1 MGITIVEVTSK
12 KQLKQFVAFPL
23 SLYKGHPYFVP
34 PLNFDE
40 LNTLQEKVNPA
51 FDHCEARYWLAY
63 KNNEIVGRIAG
74 IYNKAYEAKWKRAYM
89 RFGWID
95 FVEDIEVV
103 RALMN
108 TVEAWAKEKN
118 LTAVH
123 GPLGFTDL
131 DYEGMLV
138 EGYEERGTM
147 ATIYNY
153 PYYPQLMKELGY
165 EKDVDWVEYRV
176 NVPEQTPEYINKI
189 AELVRKRYQLNIVQ
203 LKSAKDILPYAKD
216 IFRLVNETYSEL
228 YGVVELTD
236 KQAADYTKMYFSM
249 VKKDF
254 VTLITDKQNKL
265 IGFGLTMPSL
275 SAALQKAKGSLFP
288 FGFIHLLKALKKN
301 DEADM
306 YLVAI
311 DKEYQGKGV
320 NALLMQQTN
329 IAFNKFGIQYA
340 ETNPELE
347 VNEKVQSI
355 WEHYV
360 ARQHKRRRC
369 FIKQLQ

>member
-23 SLYKGHPYFVP
+23 SLYKEHPYFVP

-74 IYNKAYEAKWKRAYM
+74 IYNKAYEAKWKRSYM

-95 FVEDIEVV
+95 FIEDIEVV

-138 EGYEERGTM
+138 EGFEERGTM

-153 PYYPQLMKELGY
+153 PYYPELMQELGY
-165 EKDVDWVEYRV
+165 VKDVDWVEYRV
-176 NVPEQTPEYINKI
+176 NVPAQTPEYINKI
-189 AELVRKRYQLNIVQ
+189 AELVKKRYQLNIVQ

-236 KQAADYTKMYFSM
+236 KQAAYYTKMYFSM

-347 VNEKVQSI
+347 INEKVQSI

-360 ARQHKRRRC
+360 ARRHKRRRC

>member
-23 SLYKGHPYFVP
+23 KLYKGHPYFVP

-74 IYNKAYEAKWKRAYM
+74 IYNKAYVAKWKRDYM

-95 FVEDIEVV
+95 FIEDIEVV
-103 RALMN
+103 RVLMD

-138 EGYEERGTM
+138 EGYEERSTM

-153 PYYPQLMKELGY
+153 PYYPQLMEELGY
-165 EKDVDWVEYRV
+165 MKDVDWVEYRV
-176 NVPEQTPEYINKI
+176 NVPDQTPEYVHKI
-189 AELVRKRYQLNIVQ
+189 AELVRRRYQLNIVQ

-216 IFRLVNETYSEL
+216 IFRLVNETYAEL

-236 KQAADYTKMYFSM
+236 RQAAYYTKMYFSM
-249 VKKDF
+249 VRKDF
-254 VTLITDKQNKL
+254 VTLITDKHNKL

-320 NALLMQQTN
+320 NALMMQQTN
-329 IAFNKFGIQYA
+329 IAFNKFGIKYA

-360 ARQHKRRRC
+360 ARLHKRRRC

>member
-23 SLYKGHPYFVP
+23 SLYKDHPYFVP

-74 IYNKAYEAKWKRAYM
+74 IYNKAYVAKWKRDYM

-95 FVEDIEVV
+95 FIEDIEVV

-108 TVEAWAKEKN
+108 TVEAWAKEKS
-118 LTAVH
+118 LAAVH

-138 EGYEERGTM
+138 EGYDERGTM

-153 PYYPQLMKELGY
+153 PYYPQLMEELGY
-165 EKDVDWVEYRV
+165 VKDVDWVEYRV
-176 NVPEQTPEYINKI
+176 NVPDQTPEYIHKI
-189 AELVRKRYQLNIVQ
+189 AELVKRRYQLNVVH

-236 KQAADYTKMYFSM
+236 KQAAYYTKMYFSM

-254 VTLITDKQNKL
+254 VTLITDKHNKL
-265 IGFGLTMPSL
+265 ICFGLTMPSL
-275 SAALQKAKGSLFP
+275 SVALQKARGSLFP

-329 IAFNKFGIQYA
+329 IAFNKFGIKYA